1 MLQILHV
8 YTFIHISK
16 LHIYMNSMCLHFV
29 DAKVFIIRSTS
40 MFLSLFICNRPNAE
54 SRSPVIVDLK
64 YVLILR
70 IELNERS
77 QDADVAGMVSKTL
90 SMVYTLGYASRLV
103 WFNASSRIDGRSPA
117 IAHLVFHR
125 RISFPNAC
133 PETGRSS
140 TKAP

>member
-1 MLQILHV
+1 MNFVHFILLIVINV
-8 YTFIHISK
+8 YT
-16 LHIYMNSMCLHFV
+16 LV
-29 DAKVFIIRSTS
+29 AKVFIIRS
-40 MFLSLFICNRPNAE
+40 NAE